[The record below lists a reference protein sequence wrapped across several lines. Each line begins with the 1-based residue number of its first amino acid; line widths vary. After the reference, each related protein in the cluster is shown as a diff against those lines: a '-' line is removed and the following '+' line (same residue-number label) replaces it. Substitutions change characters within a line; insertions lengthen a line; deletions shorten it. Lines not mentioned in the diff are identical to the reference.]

1 MHILLGFYRVCDVVF
16 CNRLGISILK
26 MTLKRFLVGI
36 AQCRV
41 LDCDSKGCRCKSYYL
56 PLLDNI
62 HLKLNPLIR
71 YVPAL
76 QLLEVNVNHV
86 NFYTSALWYSKNI
99 PNFYEH
105 GVLISLVR
113 EKNHILKI
121 FTKVTNLNKLYM
133 VCNNKV
139 FLSSGII
146 LRFIKAST
154 RRSLKKRM
162 KVWYGYLKAGRLI
175 FKNPLIVWFN
185 DLIGKKTLLLNK
197 LQNSGI
203 AISWV
208 FFRIFYLNY
217 SHQLKTKRRIKRWV
231 KKKYFRL
238 SHNEHN

>member
-1 MHILLGFYRVCDVVF
+1 MRILLGFYRVCGVVL
-16 CNRLGISILK
+16 CNRLRISVFKMALK
-26 MTLKRFLVGI
+26 KNSVGI

-41 LDCDSKGCRCKSYYL
+41 LDCDSKGYGCESYYL
-56 PLLDNI
+56 PLLDSMY
-62 HLKLNPLIR
+62 LKLNPLIR

-76 QLLEVNVNHV
+76 QLLEVNINHV

-105 GVLISLVR
+105 GTLVSLVR
-113 EKNHILKI
+113 ERNYILKI

-175 FKNPLIVWFN
+175 FKNPLIV
-185 DLIGKKTLLLNK
+185 
-197 LQNSGI
+197 
-203 AISWV
+203 
-208 FFRIFYLNY
+208 
-217 SHQLKTKRRIKRWV
+217 
-231 KKKYFRL
+231 
-238 SHNEHN
+238 